1 MLFMVIESFRN
12 GDAKAVYCR
21 FQERGRML
29 PEGLTYIDSWTDAT
43 FERCFQ
49 LMECEDQRLLQE
61 WVSRWQD
68 LVEFEIVPVVSS
80 KEAAS
85 SIAQML

>member
-1 MLFMVIESFRN
+1 MLFIVIERFKH

-21 FQERGRML
+21 FREQGRML
-29 PEGLTYIDSWTDAT
+29 PDGLKYIESWTEANFD
-43 FERCFQ
+43 RCFQ
-49 LMECEDQRLLQE
+49 LMECEDPELFPE

-68 LVEFEIVPVVSS
+68 LVEFEIVAVISS

-85 SIAQML
+85 IMMQVL